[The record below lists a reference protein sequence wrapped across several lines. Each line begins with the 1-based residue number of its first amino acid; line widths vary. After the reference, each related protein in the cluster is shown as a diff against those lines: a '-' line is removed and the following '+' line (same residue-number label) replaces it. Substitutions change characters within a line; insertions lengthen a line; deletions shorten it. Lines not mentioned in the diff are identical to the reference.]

1 MSQLTLQEIN
11 ISFLSKPDDYEAKD
25 SAIIVEMCVINSYN
39 KLEQKKYYL
48 KGMGAEAAFS
58 IFKDIIEGENKKDE

>member
-11 ISFLSKPDDYEAKD
+11 ISFLSKPNDYEAKD
-25 SAIIVEMCVINSYN
+25 SAMLVEMSVINSYN

-48 KGMGAEAAFS
+48 KGIGAEAAFS
-58 IFKDIIEGENKKDE
+58 IFKDVIEGENKKDE